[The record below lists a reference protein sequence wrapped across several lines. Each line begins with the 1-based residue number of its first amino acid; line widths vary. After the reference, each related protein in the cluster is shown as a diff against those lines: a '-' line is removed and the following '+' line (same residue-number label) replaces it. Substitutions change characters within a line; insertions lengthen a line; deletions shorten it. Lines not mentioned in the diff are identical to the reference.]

1 MTMECLSPFDRWES
15 DCCASEYPTASKDLY
30 DTRPAREW
38 RDRSCRPSRLITMTG
53 LLIATSG
60 AADRNECSVADRFH
74 FSKGLRPSAG
84 RATGHRE
91 GLDAS
96 FLTSAEESG

>member
-30 DTRPAREW
+30 DTRPASGW

-60 AADRNECSVADRFH
+60 AGDRNEYALPIDFTSV
-74 FSKGLRPSAG
+74 KGCGPAPGEQQGIG
-84 RATGHRE
+84 RV
-91 GLDAS
+91 
-96 FLTSAEESG
+96 LTRRS